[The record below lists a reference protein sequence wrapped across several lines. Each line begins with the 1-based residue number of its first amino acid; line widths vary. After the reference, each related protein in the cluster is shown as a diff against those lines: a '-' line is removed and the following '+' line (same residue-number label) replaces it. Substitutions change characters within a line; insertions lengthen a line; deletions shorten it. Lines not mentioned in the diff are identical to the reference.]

1 MRINIQ
7 KENHD
12 TSADSL
18 EENLPIT
25 FTGGT
30 KFLSPYLLKKK
41 IYPLDVR
48 LPKKVLCNLY
58 NSVTKAPKLDV
69 ILTTTKS

>member
-1 MRINIQ
+1 MRIDIQ
-7 KENHD
+7 KGNHD

-30 KFLSPYLLKKK
+30 KFLSPLSFEKKST
-41 IYPLDVR
+41 PWM
-48 LPKKVLCNLY
+48 
-58 NSVTKAPKLDV
+58 
-69 ILTTTKS
+69 